1 MADPSSYRPKPGQI
15 PDAPGVYKFRDEHR
29 RVIYVGKAKSLRQRL
44 ASYFQDLANLHPR
57 TRSMVTTAA
66 SVEWTVVNNE
76 VEALQLEYSWIKEF
90 DPRFNVKYRDDKS
103 YPYLAVTMNEKFP
116 RVQVMRG
123 HKKKGV
129 RYFGPYGHAWAI
141 RDTVDLLL
149 RAFPVRTC
157 SAGVFKNA
165 TRTGRP
171 CLLGY
176 IGKCSAPCVERVT
189 PEDHRELAEDFCEFM
204 AGRTGT
210 YIRRLER
217 QMADAAEEMEY
228 ERAARLRDDIDALR
242 KAMEKSAV
250 VLADATD
257 ADLIALAEDE
267 LEAAVQIF
275 HVRGGRVR
283 GQRGWVTD
291 KVEAVTSGDLVEH
304 ALQQLYGEESG
315 DAVPK
320 EVLVPALPDP
330 LEPVQEWLT
339 ERRGANVSLRI
350 PQRGDKKALME
361 TVARN
366 AQQSLVLH
374 KTKRA
379 SDLTTRSRALEEI
392 AAALELDSAPLRI
405 ECYDVSHLQGDDV
418 VASMVVFEDGLARK
432 SEYRR
437 FQIKGFEGQDDVR
450 SMHEVITRR
459 FKRYISDKEK
469 TGEWSEEGAA
479 GAETGEANGE
489 VPASGLTEEDGRPKR
504 FAYPPQLVVVDG
516 GQPQV
521 AAAQRALD
529 ELGID
534 DIAVCGLA
542 KRLEEVWVPG
552 EDDPVILPRTSEGL
566 YLLQR
571 VRDEAHRFAI
581 TYQRAKRAKRF
592 KAGPLDDVPGLGDA
606 RKRTLI
612 KHFGSVKRLRSA
624 TIDQICEVP
633 GIGRKTAEA
642 IVAALAGAVPAGPAV
657 NMATGEILEDEDP
670 TAGASGSEAEG
681 PASAGSSGSEAEES
695 VMVGFPGSEDEEP
708 ASVGASGSEAEGP
721 ASVGASGS
729 EAEGPASV
737 GASGSAREGPASAGS
752 SGSEAEEPVM
762 VGFPGSED
770 EEPASVGASGSEAEG
785 PATVGASGSEA
796 EGPASV
802 GASGSE
808 AEGPASVGASGS
820 AGEGPASVG
829 ASRSEGEEPVTAGS
843 SGSAGEEPVTA
854 GASEER
860 RGQET

>member
-1 MADPSSYRPKPGQI
+1 MADPSSYRPRPGDI
-15 PDAPGVYKFRDEHR
+15 PDSPGVYRFRDEHR

-44 ASYFQDLANLHPR
+44 ANYFQDLANLHPR
-57 TRSMVTTAA
+57 TRTMVTTAA
-66 SVEWTVVNNE
+66 SVEWTVVSTE
-76 VEALQLEYSWIKEF
+76 VEALQLEYSWIKEY

-103 YPYLAVTMNEKFP
+103 YPYLAVTMNEQFP

-129 RYFGPYGHAWAI
+129 RYFGPYAHAWAI

-149 RAFPVRTC
+149 RVFPVRTC

-165 TRTGRP
+165 ARTGRP

-176 IGKCSAPCVERVT
+176 IGKCSAPCVGRIT
-189 PEDHRELAEDFCEFM
+189 PEDHQELAEEFCDFM

-210 YIRRLER
+210 YLRRLEK
-217 QMADAAEEMEY
+217 QMMEAAEEMEY
-228 ERAARLRDDIDALR
+228 ERAARLRDDIGALK
-242 KAMEKSAV
+242 KAMEKNAV

-257 ADLIALAEDE
+257 ADLIAVAEDE

-291 KVEAVTSGDLVEH
+291 KVEEVTTGALVEH

-320 EVLVPALPDP
+320 EVLVPALPEP
-330 LEPVQEWLT
+330 VEPVQEWLT
-339 ERRGANVSLRI
+339 GRRGSNVSLRI

-361 TVARN
+361 TVQRN
-366 AQQSLVLH
+366 AQQALALH

-392 AAALELDSAPLRI
+392 AEALDLDSAPLRI
-405 ECYDVSHLQGDDV
+405 ECYDISHLQGDDV
-418 VASMVVFEDGLARK
+418 VASMVVFEDGLQRK

-437 FQIKGFEGQDDVR
+437 FQIKGFAGQDDVR

-459 FKRYISDKEK
+459 FRRYLAEKER
-469 TGEWSEEGAA
+469 TGEWAEGSGTDDSLTGGSGTDHSLA
-479 GAETGEANGE
+479 GGSGIDGSLAEGTGTHGSLSGGTATNGSLPEGGSVVTDAE
-489 VPASGLTEEDGRPKR
+489 VITGSLKDDDGRPRK

-521 AAAQRALD
+521 AAARRALD

-552 EDDPVILPRTSEGL
+552 EDDPVVLPRTSEGL

-581 TYQRAKRAKRF
+581 TYQRTKRAKRF
-592 KAGPLDDVPGLGDA
+592 RAGPLDDVPGLGET
-606 RKRTLI
+606 RKQALI
-612 KHFGSVKRLRSA
+612 KHFGSVKKLRSA
-624 TIDQICEVP
+624 TIEQIQEVP
-633 GIGRKTAEA
+633 GIGRKTAETIA
-642 IVAALAGAVPAGPAV
+642 VALAQAAPAAPAV
-657 NMATGEILEDEDP
+657 NTATGEII
-670 TAGASGSEAEG
+670 
-681 PASAGSSGSEAEES
+681 
-695 VMVGFPGSEDEEP
+695 EDEEP
-708 ASVGASGSEAEGP
+708 DTTG
-721 ASVGASGS
+721 
-729 EAEGPASV
+729 
-737 GASGSAREGPASAGS
+737 GS
-752 SGSEAEEPVM
+752 SG
-762 VGFPGSED
+762 
-770 EEPASVGASGSEAEG
+770 
-785 PATVGASGSEA
+785 
-796 EGPASV
+796 
-802 GASGSE
+802 
-808 AEGPASVGASGS
+808 
-820 AGEGPASVG
+820 
-829 ASRSEGEEPVTAGS
+829 EPVTAGV
-843 SGSAGEEPVTA
+843 PD
-854 GASEER
+854 ER

>member
-1 MADPSSYRPKPGQI
+1 MADPSSYRPRPGDI
-15 PDAPGVYKFRDEHR
+15 PDSPGVYRFRDEHR

-44 ASYFQDLANLHPR
+44 ANYFQDLANLHPR

-66 SVEWTVVNNE
+66 SVEWTVVSTE
-76 VEALQLEYSWIKEF
+76 VEALQLEYSWIKEY

-103 YPYLAVTMNEKFP
+103 YPYLAVTMSEQFP

-129 RYFGPYGHAWAI
+129 RYFGPYAHAWAI

-149 RAFPVRTC
+149 RVFPVRTC

-165 TRTGRP
+165 ARTGRP

-176 IGKCSAPCVERVT
+176 IGKCSAPCVGRIT
-189 PEDHRELAEDFCEFM
+189 PEDHQELAEDFCDFM

-210 YIRRLER
+210 YLRRLEK
-217 QMADAAEEMEY
+217 QMMEAAEEMEY
-228 ERAARLRDDIDALR
+228 ERAARLRDDIEALK
-242 KAMEKSAV
+242 KAMEKNAV

-257 ADLIALAEDE
+257 ADLIAVAEDE
-267 LEAAVQIF
+267 LEAALQIF

-291 KVEAVTSGDLVEH
+291 KVEEVTTGALVEH

-320 EVLVPALPDP
+320 EVLVPALPEP
-330 LEPVQEWLT
+330 VEPVQEWLT
-339 ERRGANVSLRI
+339 GRRGSNVSLRI

-361 TVARN
+361 TVQRN
-366 AQQSLVLH
+366 AQQALALH

-392 AAALELDSAPLRI
+392 AEALDLDSAPLRI
-405 ECYDVSHLQGDDV
+405 ECYDISHLQGDDV
-418 VASMVVFEDGLARK
+418 VASMVVFEDGLQRK

-437 FQIKGFEGQDDVR
+437 FQIKGFAGQDDVR

-459 FKRYISDKEK
+459 FRRYLAEKER
-469 TGEWSEEGAA
+469 TGEWADGTSAD
-479 GAETGEANGE
+479 
-489 VPASGLTEEDGRPKR
+489 ASGTDVASGTGGTATHGSDTAAPSADGSGNPVPLADGDAALTGTEVITDSLKDDDGRPRK

-521 AAAQRALD
+521 AAARRALD

-552 EDDPVILPRTSEGL
+552 EDDPVVLPRTSEGL

-581 TYQRAKRAKRF
+581 TYQRTKRAKRF
-592 KAGPLDDVPGLGDA
+592 RAGPLDDVPGLGET
-606 RKRTLI
+606 RKQALI
-612 KHFGSVKRLRSA
+612 KYFGSVKKLRSA
-624 TIDQICEVP
+624 TIEQIQEVP
-633 GIGRKTAEA
+633 GIGRKTAETIA
-642 IVAALAGAVPAGPAV
+642 VALAQAAPAAPAV
-657 NMATGEILEDEDP
+657 NTATGEII
-670 TAGASGSEAEG
+670 
-681 PASAGSSGSEAEES
+681 
-695 VMVGFPGSEDEEP
+695 EDEEP
-708 ASVGASGSEAEGP
+708 DTTG
-721 ASVGASGS
+721 
-729 EAEGPASV
+729 
-737 GASGSAREGPASAGS
+737 GS
-752 SGSEAEEPVM
+752 SG
-762 VGFPGSED
+762 
-770 EEPASVGASGSEAEG
+770 
-785 PATVGASGSEA
+785 
-796 EGPASV
+796 
-802 GASGSE
+802 
-808 AEGPASVGASGS
+808 
-820 AGEGPASVG
+820 
-829 ASRSEGEEPVTAGS
+829 
-843 SGSAGEEPVTA
+843 EPVTA
-854 GASEER
+854 GAPDER